1 MKIQALLESKGSM
14 VPLGRSLAISVL
26 TSESQKT
33 RLSHPMGQSHCLVI
47 GELSLK
53 GEGQGNGWREVPL
66 LSPMYAMQEALGNGK
81 RTLTGE
87 KRTGCEHRE
96 LPKPEKWELKM
107 PMEK

>member
-1 MKIQALLESKGSM
+1 ME
-14 VPLGRSLAISVL
+14 RSSGK
-26 TSESQKT
+26 QY
-33 RLSHPMGQSHCLVI
+33 
-47 GELSLK
+47 
-53 GEGQGNGWREVPL
+53 PL